1 MNAWSSAWRWRCKRG
16 KRVARARCKRAIA
29 HNVRRA
35 VSSAIRRFRDGDDDA
50 DLFVKPVY
58 DDWDVI

>member
-1 MNAWSSAWRWRCKRG
+1 
-16 KRVARARCKRAIA
+16 
-29 HNVRRA
+29 